1 MAKQYNIV
9 FDFGGVLFHWHP
21 PSFLARMWPGQD
33 GEASARAFFENYQG
47 AWGEFDQGLITQDEV
62 IARIAAK
69 NGWSEAQVRTI
80 VEAVPA
86 ELALKPETA
95 TLIEELKAA
104 GHRLFFLSNMPAPL
118 AEHLERSHP
127 LARWFETGVFSS
139 RVQQCKPGR
148 EIFATAE
155 ATYGVPAASLVLL
168 DDHPANVE
176 AARSFG
182 WQAVLF
188 RDAAQARAELLAQ
201 GWALA

>member
-1 MAKQYNIV
+1 MKRNIV

-21 PSFLARMWPGQD
+21 PSFLAKQWPHRD

-47 AWGEFDQGLITQDEV
+47 AWGEFDQGLIGQDEV

-69 NGWSEAQVRTI
+69 NGWTEVEVRAI

-86 ELALKPETA
+86 ELALKPDTA
-95 TLIEELKAA
+95 ALIEELKAA
-104 GHRLFFLSNMPAPL
+104 GHRLFFLSNMPGPL
-118 AEHLERSHP
+118 AEHLEANHP
-127 LARWFETGVFSS
+127 LSRWFETGVFSS
-139 RVQQCKPGR
+139 RVKQCKPGR
-148 EIFATAE
+148 EIFAAAE
-155 ATYGVPAASLVLL
+155 ATYGVPAESLVLI

-188 RDAAQARAELLAQ
+188 RDAAQARAELLAA
-201 GWALA
+201 GVTLA

>member
-1 MAKQYNIV
+1 MTKQYNIV

-47 AWGEFDQGLITQDEV
+47 AWGEFDQGLIGQDEV
-62 IARIAAK
+62 IARIALK
-69 NGWSEAQVRTI
+69 NGWSEAEVRTI

-95 TLIEELKAA
+95 ALIEELKAA

-127 LARWFETGVFSS
+127 LARWFEAGVFSS
-139 RVQQCKPGR
+139 RVKQCKPGR

-155 ATYGVPAASLVLL
+155 ATYGVPADSLVLL

-188 RDAAQARAELLAQ
+188 RDAAQARAELLA
-201 GWALA
+201 GGLALA